1 MIYMMRVK
9 LKSSYLKD
17 LDNMPLY
24 YVLLPCAFA
33 AALAHPRGGYS
44 IFIRFLW
51 LFSMSVEAISVLPQ
65 LRLIQNAKYLNDL
78 DDLRAKLA
86 VTRATADASA
96 ASAQSAQFQFLALLR
111 DLEDKDKLIMEHEH
125 RVVMLAEQLDKLFK
139 LVKFDESALL
149 LYRVS
154 GLPLLWSVFL
164 LAL

>member
-65 LRLIQNAKYLNDL
+65 LRLIQNAKVFHCFGQYFCLHFEAFQL
-78 DDLRAKLA
+78 GMAPVYMAFLRFMGDESEARKYNHSLEVGGYGSKLTCDGPPRSIRDSYRKVRQPRWSYYPTQVGA
-86 VTRATADASA
+86 
-96 ASAQSAQFQFLALLR
+96 FLLR
-111 DLEDKDKLIMEHEH
+111 RRHEG
-125 RVVMLAEQLDKLFK
+125 A
-139 LVKFDESALL
+139 
-149 LYRVS
+149 
-154 GLPLLWSVFL
+154 
-164 LAL
+164 